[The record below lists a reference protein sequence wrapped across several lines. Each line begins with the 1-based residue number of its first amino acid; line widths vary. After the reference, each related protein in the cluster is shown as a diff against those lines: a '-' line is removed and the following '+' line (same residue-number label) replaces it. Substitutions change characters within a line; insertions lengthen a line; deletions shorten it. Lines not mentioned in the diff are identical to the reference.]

1 MGEQTGNSAI
11 KMGALKQFCNSAKDI
26 LISTLFFI
34 AISITFCP
42 AQAQNQDA
50 FLYPS
55 DTLNKQRK
63 NTVYITA
70 GVGFGLSL
78 VALNELWY
86 ADYHRS
92 SFHFHNDNDAWL
104 QMDKVGHMYSTYFI
118 GKMGMDALAWAGESK
133 KNQMLYGA
141 TMGFAFL
148 TAVEILDGFSEEWGF
163 SGGDMVANGLGTGL
177 LVGQELLWGEQR
189 IQMKFSYSDTDYPEI
204 YPDKL
209 GSNSLEQVFKDYN
222 GQTYWFSVNLW
233 SFFKDS
239 KIPSWLNV
247 SLGYGAEGMPEYEE
261 GSGAEMY
268 STYRQFY
275 ASLDLD
281 LTKIR
286 TNSAFLKTTFNLLN
300 YIKFPS
306 PTLEFTGKGDF
317 KFHAIYF

>member
-1 MGEQTGNSAI
+1 MGV
-11 KMGALKQFCNSAKDI
+11 LKQVGISANGPLLRI
-26 LISTLFFI
+26 LVILVVYFSLW
-34 AISITFCP
+34 P

-50 FLYPS
+50 FLQPS
-55 DTLNKQRK
+55 DTLNKQRR

-70 GVGFGLSL
+70 GAGFGLSL

-86 ADYHRS
+86 ADYPRS
-92 SFHFHNDNDAWL
+92 TFHFHNDNDAWM

-118 GKMGMDALAWAGESK
+118 GKMGMDALAWSGESK
-133 KNQMLYGA
+133 KNQLLYGA

-189 IQMKFSYSDTDYPEI
+189 IQMKFSYSHTDYPEI

-233 SFFKDS
+233 SFFKES
-239 KIPSWLNV
+239 KIPRWLNV

-286 TNSAFLKTTFNLLN
+286 TNSSFLKTTFNLLN
-300 YIKFPS
+300 YIKIPS
-306 PTLEFTGKGDF
+306 PTLEFTSEGDF
-317 KFHAIYF
+317 EFHAFYF